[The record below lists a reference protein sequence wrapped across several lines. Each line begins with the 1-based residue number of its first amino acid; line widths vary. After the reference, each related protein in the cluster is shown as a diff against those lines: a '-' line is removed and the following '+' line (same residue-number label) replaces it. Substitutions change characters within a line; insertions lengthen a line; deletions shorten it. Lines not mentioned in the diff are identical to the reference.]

1 MAVNKVVYGT
11 TVLVDLTE
19 DTVTAATLMQG
30 YTAHDKSGALI
41 TGTATGGGGGD
52 TYTRT
57 VVVPQQTVTPN
68 SSRVATFTSTEY
80 FVDGEYYIVTYDGTE
95 YIVTSETLWS
105 NNVVLGDAQ
114 VVWTTNDVLYPFA
127 LITDGSAREC
137 YFSTTS
143 QHTIKVE
150 RLEFVDGPLT
160 IIPKSITANG
170 TYNASS
176 DNADGYSSVT
186 VNVSGGMDM
195 PVFTVVM
202 DSEWTT
208 VQSVTCSMTFAEC
221 TSYVNDNDTAL
232 VEMSAQGDSGTAL
245 YSASL
250 YQGNPSE
257 LIFVVFLGGIP
268 RANVSIMSNGTCSFT
283 NQPSTVTTLTATAN
297 GTYTDSLSRL
307 YSEVTVNVPSGQP
320 TLQTKTVTP
329 TTSQQTVQP
338 DSGYDGLS
346 QVTVNAIPSEYIVP
360 SGNKA
365 ITQNGN
371 NIDVAEYATVSV
383 NVSGSSKNV
392 QTAQSTTRVANTAYT
407 KTASLTCS
415 TAGKY
420 DIYWDCFRST
430 TSGTSGSQLYIGG
443 SAYGSA
449 NTTFSN
455 HVQTNHLTG
464 VTLAANQEVA
474 VYARSR
480 GSNYYAYCG
489 QLTIVQT
496 A

>member
-1 MAVNKVVYGT
+1 MANNQYVNKVQYMRGGQAET
-11 TVLVDLTE
+11 LIDLTA
-19 DTVTAATLMQG
+19 DTAIASDVASGKYFHLATG
-30 YTAHDKSGALI
+30 ERVA
-41 TGTATGGGGGD
+41 GTASGGGGD
-52 TYTRT
+52 TYTLT
-57 VVVPQQTVTPN
+57 TVVPQQTFTPHEEFN
-68 SSRVATFTSTEY
+68 GSYQTTLTYTAGLE
-80 FVDGEYYIVTYDGTE
+80 DGEYYLVTYDGNE
-95 YIVTSETLWS
+95 YVCTCGLYWGSDYMAGNANLFFGTR
-105 NNVVLGDAQ
+105 DANAYQ
-114 VVWTTNDVLYPFA
+114 FGIDYAPSTPEFA
-127 LITDGSAREC
+127 VATYDLN
-137 YFSTTS
+137 

-150 RLEFVDGPLT
+150 HLEFVDGPLNL
-160 IIPKSITANG
+160 ISKSITSNG
-170 TYNASS
+170 TYSASS

-186 VNVSGGMDM
+186 VNIPSSGGTM
-195 PVFTVVM
+195 
-202 DSEWTT
+202 
-208 VQSVTCSMTFAEC
+208 
-221 TSYVNDNDTAL
+221 
-232 VEMSAQGDSGTAL
+232 
-245 YSASL
+245 
-250 YQGNPSE
+250 
-257 LIFVVFLGGIP
+257 
-268 RANVSIMSNGTCSFT
+268 
-283 NQPSTVTTLTATAN
+283 
-297 GTYTDSLSRL
+297 
-307 YSEVTVNVPSGQP
+307 
-320 TLQTKTVTP
+320 QTKTVTP

-383 NVSGSSKNV
+383 NVSGSSMNV

-455 HVQTNHLTG
+455 HAQNNHLTN

-474 VYARSR
+474 VYVRSR
-480 GSNYYAYCG
+480 ATNYYAYCG